1 MAKKQDKRIWETII
15 VPFLTYIC
23 LFVGMGLVSGSIV
36 HLGAPEVSRY
46 VTIGCVGM
54 VLFVVGSYVQEA
66 LLNSDNLRQEG
77 AVKYIL
83 YSLLLAIGVGMMSGG
98 TQHFLDFPLYAKYL
112 LPVGF
117 VLALAAYVLR
127 NNLSLSFKGWSVLIA
142 GALGIAIPTFLG
154 LNVYAQSLPAGS
166 GHQHGDGGHSEGGAI
181 VEQTVPN
188 KRSVP
193 AAAKS
198 PGAASKSPDAA
209 EAGHDHQGHPHPE
222 VPDGNP

>member
-1 MAKKQDKRIWETII
+1 MTKQHDKRIWETII
-15 VPFLTYIC
+15 APFLTYIC

-46 VTIGCVGM
+46 ITIGCVGM

-154 LNVYAQSLPAGS
+154 LNAYAQSLPAGS
-166 GHQHGDGGHSEGGAI
+166 GHQHGDGGHGDGGAI
-181 VEQTVPN
+181 VEQAAPN
-188 KRSVP
+188 ERSVP
-193 AAAKS
+193 AAKS
-198 PGAASKSPDAA
+198 PGAASKSVDSKDSKSTDAPGA
-209 EAGHDHQGHPHPE
+209 EHDHKGHPH
-222 VPDGNP
+222 

>member
-1 MAKKQDKRIWETII
+1 MTKQHDKRIWETII

-46 VTIGCVGM
+46 ITIGCVGM

-154 LNVYAQSLPAGS
+154 LNAYAQSLPAGS
-166 GHQHGDGGHSEGGAI
+166 GHQHGDGGHGDGGAI
-181 VEQTVPN
+181 VEQAAPN
-188 KRSVP
+188 ERSVP
-193 AAAKS
+193 AAKS
-198 PGAASKSPDAA
+198 PGAASKSVDSKDSKSTDAPGA
-209 EAGHDHQGHPHPE
+209 EHDHKGHPH
-222 VPDGNP
+222 